1 MATGYQPPW
10 ALLNRFTFRTET
22 GTKPKCP
29 ELPSLQGTA
38 GAGVRRVKTCD
49 GIIPK
54 SLEPPQPLLDKSP
67 ACPCGSSPT
76 ASGFLVEGH
85 RVIQGASFSPG
96 TAAACGNLLCSV
108 LKYPGC
114 IPACH
119 SRALLLSSRTP
130 QPALLTAIPGA
141 CRSPELL
148 MSSLILHPPTAQSV
162 TAQRSQREA
171 VTPQPR
177 QRGEN

>member
-54 SLEPPQPLLDKSP
+54 SLEPPQPRLDTSP

-85 RVIQGASFSPG
+85 RVIQGASLSPG
-96 TAAACGNLLCSV
+96 TAAACGKQPPVQCPKV
-108 LKYPGC
+108 PGV
-114 IPACH
+114 H
-119 SRALLLSSRTP
+119 SRL
-130 QPALLTAIPGA
+130 
-141 CRSPELL
+141 
-148 MSSLILHPPTAQSV
+148 
-162 TAQRSQREA
+162 
-171 VTPQPR
+171 PQPR
-177 QRGEN
+177 PPPQLQDTSARAPHRYSGSLQEPRITHVFFNLAPTYS